1 MESVSSG
8 ILTQFLQETIDKIQ
22 NQELEEEKITKLQRF
37 FIEFTNNIDNYIDS
51 EYEDL
56 VECLFIGT
64 YVKNYLIK

>member
-22 NQELEEEKITKLQRF
+22 NQELDEEKITKLQRI
-37 FIEFTNNIDNYIDS
+37 FIEFTNNLEHYTDS